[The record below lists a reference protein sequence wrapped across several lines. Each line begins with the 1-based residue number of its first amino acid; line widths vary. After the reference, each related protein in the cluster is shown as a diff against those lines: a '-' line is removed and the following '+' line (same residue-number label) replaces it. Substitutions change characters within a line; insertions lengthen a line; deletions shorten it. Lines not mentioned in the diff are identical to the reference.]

1 MNLSS
6 TDTGAAADGSSFVR
20 SASPDSTSPPLAPTG
35 RGRVRSA
42 DFGLPE
48 HSGLMELAHT
58 YLETQARLWPDL
70 TGTPAVP
77 TADAATIA
85 AMADDFERRFRQ
97 QIAEIFRPGGT
108 PRVWTDLGSA
118 YLRFSAENSNPR
130 SLDQQLLNVLTRA
143 RRDDVFV
150 PWCYVLADAAVS
162 GTLACRT
169 GYMIAKAL
177 VERRTESGAAWFL
190 IDDLSRMSRN
200 TIESLRL
207 GELASET
214 GVRIVGASDGFD
226 SSNPQSSLLLPVL
239 GSMNEAFVTQLRAKV
254 RRGQDDAFRRGE
266 NLAPP
271 GVGYRLVEVR
281 DTEGNLVIT
290 HKNTIEKAV
299 EIDPEAAEWT
309 RRGAQ
314 MIAYEG
320 KSAIDVA
327 RIFNEHKVGGK
338 QTWSDGRVRK
348 HYARERLVG
357 KEAFHKTKQ
366 VTDRQTGK
374 KRTVTL
380 PEKDWLW
387 RDVPHLRILTDELA
401 DAVKLKLGMGSE
413 SFGRKAK
420 DRKKKTHRVD
430 LYPKVLIRPT
440 CGGCGTPMILGNST
454 VKYQSFFCFNANHGI
469 KGCKSR
475 GYKSAKI
482 LDENVL
488 GAVMANLLSEGFIAD
503 LTADVNAR
511 LAEIARQP
519 VATTTTLEREIANED
534 RQLKRLTDRLDKVDV
549 THIDALVTKAEA
561 MGHQLAAKRQRLKE
575 LQRASQRPTVMSVCK
590 EDVVDALRQ
599 LRELLQGD
607 VGVAAQVLKAL
618 VGDVVIEARQV
629 EGKKRPE
636 MVARFTINGIPALAA
651 LDRGKRAGTND
662 PTVSMWEFLNIDR
675 WIMPN
680 TGKSHAI
687 SVTVPLR
694 RIPKYESML
703 PQIVEMAEAGSGVDL
718 ISRALGVGAEVVRDA
733 LHLHRTGERPPGR
746 VDGRRGRKQNPGP
759 PPAPKYQ
766 QIAAEVDRRRKAG
779 EAFDRLAR
787 AMKVSRGTILRA
799 YDFANREEAVAA
811 AKEGRKP
818 KRPPYIWSDESRA
831 AKRKKRPDD
840 QDAA

>member
-1 MNLSS
+1 MDIISNAGGAGSFSFDDSS
-6 TDTGAAADGSSFVR
+6 SPALPSS
-20 SASPDSTSPPLAPTG
+20 G
-35 RGRVRSA
+35 RGRARSA
-42 DFGLPE
+42 DFGLPARQ
-48 HSGLMELAHT
+48 GLIDLART
-58 YLETQARLWPDL
+58 YLETQARLWSDL
-70 TGTPAVP
+70 VGTPVVP
-77 TADAATIA
+77 AADEATLA
-85 AMADDFERRFRQ
+85 AMADEFERRFRQ
-97 QIAEIFRPGGT
+97 QLAETFRPGGT
-108 PRVWTDLGSA
+108 PQAWTDLGVA

-169 GYMIAKAL
+169 GYTIAKML
-177 VERRTESGAAWFL
+177 VERRDESGVAWFL

-207 GELASET
+207 GELAGET

-281 DTEGNLVIT
+281 DAEGNLVIT

-299 EIDPEAAEWT
+299 EIDLEAAEWT
-309 RRGAQ
+309 RRGAR

-374 KRTVTL
+374 KRIVTI

-401 DAVKLKLGMGSE
+401 DAVKLKLGLGAE

-430 LYPKVLIRPT
+430 LYPKVLIRPI
-440 CGGCGTPMILGNST
+440 CGGCGTPMILGRSDD
-454 VKYQSFFCFNANHGI
+454 KYQSFFCFNANHGI
-469 KGCKSR
+469 KGCKNR
-475 GYKSAKI
+475 GYKSTKI
-482 LDENVL
+482 VDNAVL
-488 GAVMANLLSEGFIAD
+488 GAVMAHLFTDDFIAD

-511 LAEIARQP
+511 LAWIARQP
-519 VATTTTLEREIANED
+519 IPTTKKLEQEITNED
-534 RQLKRLTDRLDKVDV
+534 RQLKRLTDRLDKVDH
-549 THIDALVTKAEA
+549 THLDVLITKAEE
-561 MGHQLAAKRQRLKE
+561 MGRQLAAKRERLKE
-575 LQRASQRPTVMSVCK
+575 FQRAGRRPRVKSVR
-590 EDVVDALRQ
+590 ETDVRAALGN
-599 LRELLQGD
+599 LRELLQAE
-607 VGVAAQVLKAL
+607 VGIAAQVLKAL
-618 VGDVVIEARQV
+618 VGDVVVEARKV
-629 EGKKRPE
+629 EGKARPE
-636 MVARFTINGIPALAA
+636 MVARFTINAIPAMALLA
-651 LDRGKRAGTND
+651 RGQAAKTDD
-662 PTVSMWEFLNIDR
+662 PTVTMWEFLHGDR
-675 WIMPN
+675 WTMP
-680 TGKSHAI
+680 GGGGFRGLDIA
-687 SVTVPLR
+687 VPLR
-694 RIPKYESML
+694 KPPKYEGMM

-718 ISRALGVGAEVVRDA
+718 ISRALSIGAEVVRDA
-733 LHLHRTGERPPGR
+733 LHLHRTGKRPPGR
-746 VDGRRGRKQNPGP
+746 VDGRRRKPRQSGKPFV
-759 PPAPKYQ
+759 PKYQ
-766 QIAAEVDRRRKAG
+766 QIAPEVDRRRKSG
-779 EAFDRLAR
+779 EGFDRLAR
-787 AMKVSRGTILRA
+787 EMKVSRPTVVRA
-799 YDFANREEAVAA
+799 YDFANRDEAA
-811 AKEGRKP
+811 AAAREGRKQT
-818 KRPPYIWSDESRA
+818 RPPYKWSEESRA
-831 AKRKKRPDD
+831 AKRKPR
-840 QDAA
+840 DA